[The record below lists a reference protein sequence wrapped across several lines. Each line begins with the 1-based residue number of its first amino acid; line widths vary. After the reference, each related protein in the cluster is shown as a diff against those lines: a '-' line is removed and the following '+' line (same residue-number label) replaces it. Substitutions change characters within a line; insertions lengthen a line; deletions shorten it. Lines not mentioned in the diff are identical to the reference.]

1 MIPGTAKK
9 GDMDAAPKKC
19 FSVNR
24 SELFTGVPSYVCEK
38 VISRAL
44 LKDFVSGEV
53 IYSVG
58 DPIKQVL
65 LLTDGRAKKSQF
77 SESGREVI
85 LRLSVP
91 GEVISERALMREGRH
106 SSTALALQDCKV
118 LAWDSAAFKA
128 ALESYPDLR
137 WNVKLILESRLAEL
151 DCRFFEV
158 STGTASPRL
167 ANSLLHLLD
176 HIGRRVDDHIEINV
190 SQEALGQMT
199 AMTPTSVCRLLNVWK
214 RQGLV
219 KLRKEI
225 IEVHSVPLLLG
236 LCNFR

>member
-1 MIPGTAKK
+1 MYAS
-9 GDMDAAPKKC
+9 PKKC

-24 SELFTGVPSYVCEK
+24 SELFMGVPSHVCEK
-38 VISRAL
+38 VISSAL
-44 LKDFVSGEV
+44 PKDFVSGEV

-65 LLTDGRAKKSQF
+65 LLTDGRAKKSQS

-91 GEVISERALMREGRH
+91 GEVVSEHALMREGRH
-106 SSTALALQDCKV
+106 TSTALALQDCKV
-118 LAWDSAAFKA
+118 LAWESAAFKA
-128 ALESYPDLR
+128 ALESHPDLR
-137 WNVKLILESRLAEL
+137 CNVKRILESRLAEL

-167 ANSLLHLLD
+167 ANSLVHLLD
-176 HIGRRVDDHIEINV
+176 HIGQRVNGHIEINV

-199 AMTPTSVCRLLNVWK
+199 AMTPTSVCRLLNTWK

-236 LCNFR
+236 LCKF

>member
-1 MIPGTAKK
+1 MIPVTPRN
-9 GDMDAAPKKC
+9 GDMYAAPKKC

-24 SELFTGVPSYVCEK
+24 SELFIGVPSDVCEK

-44 LKDFVSGEV
+44 PKDFVSGEV

-91 GEVISERALMREGRH
+91 GEVISEHALMREGRH

-118 LAWDSAAFKA
+118 LAWESATFKA

-137 WNVKLILESRLAEL
+137 WNVKRILESRLAEL

-167 ANSLLHLLD
+167 ANSLVHLLD
-176 HIGRRVDDHIEINV
+176 HIGRRVDGHIEINV

-199 AMTPTSVCRLLNVWK
+199 AMTPTSVCRLLNTWK

-236 LCNFR
+236 LCKFR

>member
-1 MIPGTAKK
+1 MY
-9 GDMDAAPKKC
+9 AAPSKC
-19 FSVNR
+19 FSVNQ
-24 SELFTGVPSYVCEK
+24 SELFMNVPSLVCER
-38 VISRAL
+38 VISSAL
-44 LKDFVSGEV
+44 PKDFVSGEV

-65 LLTDGRAKKSQF
+65 LLMDGRAKKSQF
-77 SESGREVI
+77 SVSGREVI

-91 GEVISERALMREGRH
+91 GEVISEHALMREGRH

-118 LAWDSAAFKA
+118 LAWESATFKA
-128 ALESYPDLR
+128 LLEHYPDLR
-137 WNVKLILESRLAEL
+137 WNVKRILESRLEEL
-151 DCRFFEV
+151 DCRYFEV

-176 HIGRRVDDHIEINV
+176 HIGRRVDDHIEINL

-199 AMTPTSVCRLLNVWK
+199 AMTPTSVCRLLNTWK
-214 RQGLV
+214 KQGLV

-236 LCNFR
+236 LCKFR